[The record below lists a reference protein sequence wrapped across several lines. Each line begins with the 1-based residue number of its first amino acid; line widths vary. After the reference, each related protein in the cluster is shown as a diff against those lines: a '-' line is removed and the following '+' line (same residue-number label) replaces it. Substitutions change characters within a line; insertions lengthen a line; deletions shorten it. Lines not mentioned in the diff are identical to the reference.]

1 LSEVRAMLPAG
12 LVAQPADR
20 AEHYR
25 LLELHPSAKTVVQLV
40 VGACSCDLVRRR
52 HPDPRQD
59 ERHHRDRSRRA
70 GGARGS
76 LIAGLERHRRGAQ
89 VPAPPGG
96 WPPALAAFVAEHA
109 RNAGDT
115 LYLLRFTLPEEPPSV
130 IRTAVRRMTAAE
142 VVAQPDDWLAEH
154 AAVIVGR

>member
-1 LSEVRAMLPAG
+1 MLPVG

-20 AEHYR
+20 AEHHR
-25 LLELHPSAKTVVQLV
+25 LLQLHPTARTVVQLV
-40 VGACSCDLVRRR
+40 VGACSCDLVRHR

-59 ERHHRDRSRRA
+59 ERDHRDRSRRA

-96 WPPALAAFVAEHA
+96 WARALAAFVAEHA
-109 RNAGDT
+109 RNAGET
-115 LYLLRFTLPEEPPSV
+115 LYLLRFTLPEGSPTV
-130 IRTAVRRMTAAE
+130 VRTAARRMTAAE
-142 VVAQPDDWLAEH
+142 VVAQPDGWLTEH
-154 AAVIVGR
+154 APVIVGR

>member
-1 LSEVRAMLPAG
+1 MLPAG

-20 AEHYR
+20 AEHHR

-52 HPDPRQD
+52 HSDPRQD

-76 LIAGLERHRRGAQ
+76 LIAGLERHRLGAQ

-96 WPPALAAFVAEHA
+96 WPRALAAFVAEHA
-109 RNAGDT
+109 RNAGET
-115 LYLLRFTLPEEPPSV
+115 LYLLRFTLPEDSTTV
-130 IRTAVRRMTAAE
+130 RAAARRMTAAE
-142 VVAQPDDWLAEH
+142 VVARPDDWLAEH
-154 AAVIVGR
+154 APVIVGR

>member
-1 LSEVRAMLPAG
+1 MLPAG

-20 AEHYR
+20 ADHFR
-25 LLELHPSAKTVVQLV
+25 LLQLHPSARTVVQLV
-40 VGACSCDLVRRR
+40 VGACSCDLVRHR

-89 VPAPPGG
+89 VPGPAGG
-96 WPPALAAFVAEHA
+96 WPRALAAFVAEHA

-115 LYLLRFTLPEEPPSV
+115 LYLLQFTLPESSATAV
-130 IRTAVRRMTAAE
+130 RTAARRMTAAE
-142 VVAQPDDWLAEH
+142 VVAQPDDWLAEY
-154 AAVIVGR
+154 APVIVER

>member
-1 LSEVRAMLPAG
+1 MLPVG

-20 AEHYR
+20 ADHHR
-25 LLELHPSAKTVVQLV
+25 LLQLHPAARTVVELI
-40 VGACSCDLVRRR
+40 VGACSCDLVRHR
-52 HPDPRQD
+52 HSDPRQD

-89 VPAPPGG
+89 IPAPPGG

-115 LYLLRFTLPEEPPSV
+115 LYLLRFTLPEESPSLV
-130 IRTAVRRMTAAE
+130 RTAVRRMTATE
-142 VVAQPDDWLAEH
+142 VVAQPDDWLAED

>member
-1 LSEVRAMLPAG
+1 MLPAG

-20 AEHYR
+20 AEHHR
-25 LLELHPSAKTVVQLV
+25 LLQLHPSARTVVELI
-40 VGACSCDLVRRR
+40 VGACSCDLVRHR
-52 HPDPRQD
+52 HSDPRQD

-115 LYLLRFTLPEEPPSV
+115 LYLLRFTLPDESPSLV
-130 IRTAVRRMTAAE
+130 PTAVRRMTAAE
-142 VVAQPDDWLAEH
+142 VVAQPDDWLLEH
-154 AAVIVGR
+154 APVIVGR

>member
-1 LSEVRAMLPAG
+1 MLPAG
-12 LVAQPADR
+12 LVAQLADR
-20 AEHYR
+20 ADHHR
-25 LLELHPSAKTVVQLV
+25 LLQLHPSARTVVELI
-40 VGACSCDLVRRR
+40 VGACSCDLVRHR
-52 HPDPRQD
+52 HSDPRQD

-115 LYLLRFTLPEEPPSV
+115 LYLLRFTLPEESPSV

>member
-1 LSEVRAMLPAG
+1 MLPAG

-20 AEHYR
+20 AEHHR

-52 HPDPRQD
+52 HSDPRQD

-70 GGARGS
+70 GGARGL

-96 WPPALAAFVAEHA
+96 WPLALAAFVAEHA
-109 RNAGDT
+109 RNAGET
-115 LYLLRFTLPEEPPSV
+115 LYLLRFTLPEDTTAV
-130 IRTAVRRMTAAE
+130 RTAARRMTAAE

-154 AAVIVGR
+154 APVIVGR

>member
-1 LSEVRAMLPAG
+1 MLPAG
-12 LVAQPADR
+12 LVAQPVDR
-20 AEHYR
+20 AGHHR
-25 LLELHPSAKTVVQLV
+25 LLQLHPSAKTVVELL

-70 GGARGS
+70 GGARGL

-96 WPPALAAFVAEHA
+96 WPRALAAFVAEHA

-115 LYLLRFTLPEEPPSV
+115 LYLLRFTLSEDFTV
-130 IRTAVRRMTAAE
+130 ARAAARRMTAAE
-142 VVAQPDDWLAEH
+142 VVARPDDWLAEH
-154 AAVIVGR
+154 APVIVGR

>member
-1 LSEVRAMLPAG
+1 MLPAG

-20 AEHYR
+20 AEHHR
-25 LLELHPSAKTVVQLV
+25 LLELHPSAKTVVQLI

-52 HPDPRQD
+52 HSDPRQD

-76 LIAGLERHRRGAQ
+76 LIAGLERHRLGAQ

-96 WPPALAAFVAEHA
+96 WPRALAAFVAEHA
-109 RNAGDT
+109 RNAGET
-115 LYLLRFTLPEEPPSV
+115 LYLLRFTLPEDA
-130 IRTAVRRMTAAE
+130 TAVRMAARRMTAAE

-154 AAVIVGR
+154 APVIVGR

>member
-1 LSEVRAMLPAG
+1 MLPAG

-20 AEHYR
+20 ADHHR
-25 LLELHPSAKTVVQLV
+25 LLQLHPSARTVVQLV
-40 VGACSCDLVRRR
+40 VGACSCDLVRHR
-52 HPDPRQD
+52 HSDPRQD

-89 VPAPPGG
+89 VPAPVGG
-96 WPPALAAFVAEHA
+96 WPRALAAFVAEHA
-109 RNAGDT
+109 RNAGET
-115 LYLLRFTLPEEPPSV
+115 LYLLQFTLPENSD
-130 IRTAVRRMTAAE
+130 TAVRPAARRMTAAA

-154 AAVIVGR
+154 APVIVGR